1 MAARA
6 GPAFARLPAG
16 KRGMA
21 AGERDKIARGKAA
34 SDLTGR
40 VQRIGLAGTQGRI
53 MIARRNLLVA
63 FWIVPALACVGAMAA
78 DPSATAFVEAIYAPY
93 QAKDGKGPS
102 LDSDA
107 ALKRY
112 FEPRLAALIIKDR
125 NDAAG
130 ELPTL
135 DMDPFIAAQD
145 WDISAVNVAV
155 RDTGAWKASATVSF
169 KNLGKPTT
177 VILELVKLKN
187 GWRIADINWGR
198 KQTLR
203 GLFSKK

>member
-1 MAARA
+1 
-6 GPAFARLPAG
+6 
-16 KRGMA
+16 
-21 AGERDKIARGKAA
+21 
-34 SDLTGR
+34 
-40 VQRIGLAGTQGRI
+40 
-53 MIARRNLLVA
+53 MIARRSFLVA
-63 FWIVPALACVGAMAA
+63 LWIGLALASAKAMAA
-78 DPSATAFVEAIYAPY
+78 DPSATSFVAAIYAPY
-93 QAKDGKGPS
+93 KVKDGKGIP

-112 FEPRLAALIIKDR
+112 FEPRLATLIIKDR
-125 NDAAG
+125 KKAAG

-145 WDISAVNVAV
+145 WDISAVDVAV
-155 RDTGAWKASATVSF
+155 RDTGAEKASATVSF

-177 VILELVKLKN
+177 VVLELVKLRD

-203 GLFSKK
+203 ALFIKK

>member
-1 MAARA
+1 
-6 GPAFARLPAG
+6 
-16 KRGMA
+16 
-21 AGERDKIARGKAA
+21 
-34 SDLTGR
+34 
-40 VQRIGLAGTQGRI
+40 
-53 MIARRNLLVA
+53 MIARRSFLVA
-63 FWIVPALACVGAMAA
+63 FCIGLALASAKAMAA
-78 DPSATAFVEAIYAPY
+78 DPSATSFVEAIYAPY
-93 QAKDGKGPS
+93 KVKDGKGIP

-125 NDAAG
+125 KKAAG

-145 WDISAVNVAV
+145 WDISAVDVAV
-155 RDTGAWKASATVSF
+155 RDTGAEKASATVSF
-169 KNLGKPTT
+169 KNMGEPTT
-177 VILELVKLKN
+177 VVLDLVKLRA

-203 GLFSKK
+203 ALFVKK

>member
-1 MAARA
+1 
-6 GPAFARLPAG
+6 
-16 KRGMA
+16 
-21 AGERDKIARGKAA
+21 
-34 SDLTGR
+34 
-40 VQRIGLAGTQGRI
+40 
-53 MIARRNLLVA
+53 MIARRNFLVA
-63 FWIVPALACVGAMAA
+63 FWIVPALACGGAMAA

-93 QAKDGKGPS
+93 QVKDGKGPS

-155 RDTGAWKASATVSF
+155 RDTGAGKASATVSF